1 MKLTVKPIQ
10 FIILCVFI
18 SFIFFSC
25 KPKPE
30 KNKLRYTANSHYKID
45 ISHSD
50 GIRFKREL
58 FKSNTF
64 GTYSITSLKTNNS
77 LTRVRNGKDSTAHYN
92 DSKLTGYTLS
102 KYTCKLDSI
111 HETDMNKSSGYQ
123 YSFAANGHCEYSIL
137 KITEKM
143 DTVPYQINII
153 YTDTLYLNCPEK
165 LKNDLLSDVINKE
178 SPKALKKH
186 IAETI
191 KNLPFK
197 KP

>member
-1 MKLTVKPIQ
+1 M
-10 FIILCVFI
+10 
-18 SFIFFSC
+18 
-25 KPKPE
+25 
-30 KNKLRYTANSHYKID
+30 RYTVNSHYKFD

-50 GIRFKREL
+50 GICFKKEL
-58 FKSNTF
+58 FISHTN
-64 GTYSITSLKTNNS
+64 GTYSINALNANNS
-77 LTRVRNGKDSTAHYN
+77 LIRVRNGKDSTAHYN

-102 KYTCKLDSI
+102 KYTCKLDSV
-111 HETDMNKSSGYQ
+111 HETRMNKSTGYR

-178 SPKALKKH
+178 SQKAVKKH
-186 IAETI
+186 ISEI
-191 KNLPFK
+191 IENLPLK
-197 KP
+197 KPEYSVLTD